1 MKKMSFV
8 VVFLILCLVVEGV
21 DVTGFIYYL
30 NTTTT
35 INYVFFSFSIISM
48 VLIGALAISFI
59 WQLFLIR
66 NKNKINK
73 FTNYYY
79 LKRNYNVMRFDEFI
93 DIVYPRYV
101 HDKGNTF
108 FVSFCAFNDVTLID
122 SNHSPSLVEYNGFFI
137 DFVVKFFKES
147 KVFKFSQYKYC
158 FDNNTFLFYFD
169 CEYNQIEKMMNAFEQ
184 EAYKIATDHDLRLF
198 VQPVFGIYRVEKGIF
213 KKFNM
218 ESEIKELNSN
228 LRIEQKSKELVKIE
242 EAYAKKAKES
252 KKPSRNDLKVHQI
265 IFDNDVQENKD
276 IAEAAS
282 KKVKLL
288 NRQIGSNMRPV
299 SQVSLF
305 DAINAANIARLFAQN
320 NYERN
325 VIYTSEMSVEGHI
338 DSDRNVNNI
347 VEGLRKGEFVVYYQ
361 PKFNLKS
368 KKFSGTEALV
378 RWDSSRFGIV
388 SPLRFISV
396 AEHSG
401 IIHEID
407 MFVLEAVC
415 KDIVNWSKRGHEI
428 LPVSVNFSLF
438 EFFTPNFLEDI
449 KALLEKYNVNPAYIE
464 IEITE
469 QTNSANS
476 FLIISILKK
485 IKAMNIKILM
495 DDFGV
500 GFSNINSLKK
510 LPVDVIKLD
519 KIFID
524 DIVTDI
530 RSREMV
536 NTIISFCHTLNLS
549 VVAEGVDS
557 EDKLNILKGF
567 NCDVIQGFYYSKPL
581 PKLELDRF
589 LANNKFETKGS
600 NEL

>member
-184 EAYKIATDHDLRLF
+184 EAYKIATDNDLRLF

>member
-1 MKKMSFV
+1 MRRMSLII
-8 VVFLILCLVVEGV
+8 VFLILCLLVEGV
-21 DVTGFIYYL
+21 EVTGFVYYL
-30 NTTTT
+30 NTSES
-35 INYVFFSFSIISM
+35 INYMFYTLYIISM
-48 VLIGALAISFI
+48 VLVGVLAISFI
-59 WQLFLIR
+59 FQLFTIY

-79 LKRNYNVMRFDEFI
+79 LKRNYNVMRFDQFI
-93 DIVYPRYV
+93 DIVYPRYI

-108 FVSFCAFNDVTLID
+108 FVSFCAFNDATLID
-122 SNHSPSLVEYNGFFI
+122 SNHSPALVEYNGFFI

-147 KVFKFSQYKYC
+147 KVFKTSQYKYC

-169 CEYNQIEKMMNAFEQ
+169 CEYNQIEKLMNAFEQ
-184 EAYKIATDHDLRLF
+184 EAYKIASDHDLRLF

-213 KKFNM
+213 KKFNL
-218 ESEIKELNSN
+218 ESEVKELNNN
-228 LRIEQKSKELVKIE
+228 LRIEQKSNELIKLE
-242 EAYAKKAKES
+242 ENYINKSKKDKKAK
-252 KKPSRNDLKVHQI
+252 RDDLKIHQI
-265 IFDNDVQENKD
+265 IFDNDLQENKD
-276 IAEAAS
+276 IATAAS

-288 NRQIGSNMRPV
+288 NRQIGSNLRPV

-305 DAINAANIARLFAQN
+305 DAINAASIARLFAQN

-378 RWDSSRFGIV
+378 RWDSARFGIV

-401 IIHEID
+401 MIHEID

-524 DIVTDI
+524 DIVVDI

-557 EDKLNILKGF
+557 EEKLKILKDF

-581 PKLELDRF
+581 PKIELDRF